1 MTTPLK
7 HIMSSP
13 KNERQFSSSPPLQ
26 SAQLPTDQ
34 LYAENEDLDLVSDC
48 ISDAP
53 SDRKASPQTSSQRNY
68 NAGDDPPAKQSTV
81 ENDLDEDT
89 QDSTTLIFRPNKFRG
104 PPSTW
109 RNWTAPERDLAASF
123 DQLQAKDLSVHLYNS
138 FKLKRRNA
146 ARNRRPQAHI
156 PEDLGRADEESNWVP
171 PKVWTAWPL
180 SPDVVPRE
188 DDEKRWEEDAVVL
201 VPYDSKPKKP
211 GQYLQEM
218 LIAQVLRKAKERFHD
233 RQWGDAQRGAS
244 STIRQAQRSKNQGRD
259 SNGRFRTREYSEAL
273 GQKPVIMADDQRASE
288 ILKPTVQHMMTKLD
302 DLLLGLH
309 HARSAYLTIDDSASE
324 SQSQISERSTSRG
337 RPKKRKREAPRAD
350 EDAEASHDMP
360 KHSHSKSDQYPPRRK
375 PSGSKTNVQ
384 HARSSSRRSR
394 SQKFHGRKGRL
405 GLRDWSDVLGI
416 ASMTGWHQNVVGSTA
431 ARCASLFGEGIKFRT
446 LEEGKEVR
454 EEHLYLP
461 DASTLVSGTNS
472 LNETSRAREGPGN
485 RFESGMV
492 GGVHVDGFL
501 ESIEGKKSWMYSN
514 KKQPRRRKQSRK
526 PRGRS

>member
-1 MTTPLK
+1 
-7 HIMSSP
+7 MSSP

-34 LYAENEDLDLVSDC
+34 TYAENEDLDLASDYL
-48 ISDAP
+48 SDAP
-53 SDRKASPQTSSQRNY
+53 SDRKASSQSSSQRNY
-68 NAGDDPPAKQSTV
+68 NAGDDPPAKQATAG
-81 ENDLDEDT
+81 NDLDEDI
-89 QDSTTLIFRPNKFRG
+89 QDSTTLPSRPNKFRG

-123 DQLQAKDLSVHLYNS
+123 DQLQAKDLSVHLFNS

-146 ARNRRPQAHI
+146 ARDRHPQAHI
-156 PEDLGRADEESNWVP
+156 SEDLGRADQESNWVP

-188 DDEKRWEEDAVVL
+188 DDEKRWEEDAVL
-201 VPYDSKPKKP
+201 PVPYDSKPKKP

-233 RQWGDAQRGAS
+233 RQWGDAQRGAD
-244 STIRQAQRSKNQGRD
+244 STIRQAQRSQNQGRD
-259 SNGRFRTREYSEAL
+259 SNGRFSTSEYNEAL
-273 GQKPVIMADDQRASE
+273 DQKPVIMADDQRASE

-302 DLLLGLH
+302 DLLSGLH

-324 SQSQISERSTSRG
+324 SQSHISERSTSRG
-337 RPKKRKREAPRAD
+337 RPQKRRREAPKAD

-360 KHSHSKSDQYPPRRK
+360 KHSHSKSDEYPPSRK
-375 PSGSKTNVQ
+375 PSGSKSNIQ

-394 SQKFHGRKGRL
+394 GQKFHGRKGRL

-431 ARCASLFGEGIKFRT
+431 ARCASLFGEGIKFRS

-461 DASTLVSGTNS
+461 DASTLVSGTKSQN
-472 LNETSRAREGPGN
+472 NTWRAREGSSN
-485 RFESGMV
+485 SFESGMV

-501 ESIEGKKSWMYSN
+501 ESIEGKKSWKYSN
-514 KKQPRRRKQSRK
+514 KKQPKGRKASRK
-526 PRGRS
+526 ARGRS